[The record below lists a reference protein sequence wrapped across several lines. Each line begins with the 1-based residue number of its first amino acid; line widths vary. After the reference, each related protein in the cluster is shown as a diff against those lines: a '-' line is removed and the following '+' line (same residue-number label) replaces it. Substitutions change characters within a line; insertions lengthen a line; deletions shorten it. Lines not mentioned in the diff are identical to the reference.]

1 MGSLTRYLQDGFA
14 RHCPRGWAAHPEAS
28 LLAPDL
34 QKVLGFSPRADVLL
48 AREDGGRRIWI
59 EFEVSRADPVA
70 NHAKFAAAHLFAHD
84 LENDVFLSMVSTHVV
99 RGRRNLAAAMTGL
112 MRRFGIRAFQTV
124 LLPECAPGIVKTLNH
139 MPPEALTR
147 EGPSVQ
153 PEVERALSVCESV
166 AAVPG
171 TTIYFAGD
179 ALDVLLNLSNWNDDL
194 ERPVG
199 RAAWGRRRVKY
210 FVHDPWT
217 SRFAPSKFCAYLPF
231 ALGPDGSS
239 TPMSAPRGGMTVEA
253 YSRIDGL
260 TPAFDGTRAWHH
272 LARQLGFVVKDLQA
286 RPDLQRAFHEWH
298 APFRDAVP
306 LHPEGP
312 VLLSPPGWFR

>member
-14 RHCPRGWAAHPEAS
+14 RHCPRGWAAHPEAG
-28 LLAPDL
+28 LLAPEM

-48 AREDGGRRIWI
+48 AREDGSRRIWI

-99 RGRRNLAAAMTGL
+99 RGRRNLAAAMTGV

-147 EGPSVQ
+147 EGPPVQ

-171 TTIYFAGD
+171 TTIHFAGD
-179 ALDVLLNLSNWNDDL
+179 ALDVLLNLSIWNDDM
-194 ERPVG
+194 ERPDG

-210 FVHDPWT
+210 FVYDPWT

-231 ALGPDGSS
+231 ALGTDGSA
-239 TPMSAPRGGMTVEA
+239 TPTSAARGGMTVEA

-272 LARQLGFVVKDLQA
+272 LARQLGFVVEDLHA

-306 LHPEGP
+306 PHPEGP